1 VFDFIKK
8 YGLWFF
14 VIIFLVLSTQ
24 FLIKNH
30 QLPKQYQLD
39 VTLLLHNLEK
49 EAFEKSLQRD
59 LVSAEKHF
67 PLLQKW
73 KKERWYFV
81 QHINDTPAV
90 WNSNKIEL
98 DFRKNQ
104 NIGQLFYQ
112 FGDDFYATF
121 VVDSSLSF
129 AFRLAN
135 DGVLHSKFV
144 NFYPQLKNYH
154 LDFKQN
160 LNDSNLS
167 FSFNQEILLSGLWY
181 FLGLALS
188 LFLLVLLH
196 MQRKEWKEVWIL
208 IATQVIWF
216 FTFVFLKSFFAP
228 EFSSNIHVLHY
239 TYFRYVLFGLLIIS
253 VTITL
258 ILQFQGYLK
267 NHFVKIFGLLTTWAV
282 AIFFGNWFNEMIQL
296 SDWFLDFEQLNLLES
311 NSILVLGVVSG
322 FLYFVWFLWNQGSFY
337 SSRDNLKY
345 FIWILPILWIFHL
358 IFGTIFSLIFTS
370 FFTIFM
376 ISRWFEF
383 SERNSILIRFLTIAI
398 FCGWFIHKS
407 EERREI
413 SFVNSWASTL
423 TENRDTLVEQK
434 LLEIELEIVKLFTTP
449 HTYDSTERL
458 TPTITENLIE
468 QLYFSQ
474 HLDKYELL
482 LFRFT
487 TDNELLNRENI
498 FSYEDL
504 NNLYLFHSDPTL
516 ANYFYRIKDP
526 RLFHGYIIKLE
537 NCLLEENVS
546 TTFLMVKPR
555 LSQSENFYPETFENN
570 SNAPIY
576 NPSNYSVGVYYREE
590 LVSKTGNVGFPYRTE
605 NLKKTMDEI
614 SLRQYSHRYFEN
626 DNGFQAIISDN
637 RNRDIAFIALLT
649 ICLIVSFIFTV
660 IGLILPFMAGKWTWD
675 YLKTQL
681 FDHYYLRSQIVQSIF
696 GVLLVAMILSSFFLI
711 RVTKN
716 NYQNKQEENLHQLVT
731 TLARQMTENETNQG
745 KILDDS
751 LLLQLRI
758 NQLSKNHRVDL
769 NIYDLQG
776 KLLSTSENWIY
787 TAEIFSKWMNYFA
800 LNNFEQQKITQLI
813 LNEEVEGT
821 SYLSAYAHILNNQ
834 NKPIAYINI
843 PLFPSKLDINKQIS
857 SILVNF
863 INSYFFILMLGIFV
877 AYLISIRITNPIRDL
892 TAKLARTEINA
903 KNELLE
909 YTRNDEIGTLVKQ
922 YNLMVE
928 QLQVSIQKLADS
940 EREYAWRE
948 MAQQVAHE
956 IKNPLTPMKL
966 SLQYL
971 QRSSKTDAPEVLQ
984 QKYLKTS
991 EMLIKQIDALSNMAS
1006 EFSNFAK
1013 LPDLQLEPIDLS
1025 KLLQETIDL
1034 FRSNGNLQITTQI
1047 EENIHIVADKHQLE
1061 RVINNV
1067 IINAIQAIPE
1077 NRKPKI
1083 ELTLKSVHKLA
1094 EICIKDNGVGIEEK
1108 FAKKVFVPNFST
1120 KTSGMGLGLA
1130 ICKKIIENTE
1140 GNISFESEIGVGT
1153 TFKITL
1159 PKK

>member
-1 VFDFIKK
+1 MLDFIKK

-14 VIIFLVLSTQ
+14 IIIFLVLSTQ
-24 FLIKNH
+24 FLIRNH
-30 QLPKQYQLD
+30 QLPKQYNLD
-39 VTLLLHNLEK
+39 VSLFKKNLEK
-49 EAFEKSLQRD
+49 EAIEKSSHLD
-59 LVSAEKHF
+59 LSSAEKHF
-67 PLLQKW
+67 SLLQKW
-73 KKERWYFV
+73 KNERWYFV
-81 QHINDTPAV
+81 QHINDTPV
-90 WNSNKIEL
+90 IWNSNKIEL
-98 DFRKNQ
+98 DFRKTLKE
-104 NIGQLFYQ
+104 GQLFYQ
-112 FGDDFYATF
+112 FGDDFYVTF
-121 VVDSSLSF
+121 VIDSSISL
-129 AFRLAN
+129 AFRIAN
-135 DGVLHSKFV
+135 DGVLHSKFI
-144 NFYPQLKNYH
+144 NFFPQLKNYH

-167 FSFNQEILLSGLWY
+167 FSFNQEKLLPGLWY
-181 FLGLALS
+181 FLGLAIS

-196 MQRKEWKEVWIL
+196 LQRKEWKEVWIL

-228 EFSSNIHVLHY
+228 EFASNILVLHY
-239 TYFRYVLFGLLIIS
+239 TYFRYVLFGLLTIS

-258 ILQFQGYLK
+258 LLQFHGYLK
-267 NHFVKIFGLLTTWAV
+267 NHIVKIFGFVATWAV
-282 AIFFGNWFNEMIQL
+282 SIVFGNWFNEVVQK
-296 SDWFLDFEQLNLLES
+296 SDWFLDFEQLNLLNI
-311 NSILVLGVVSG
+311 NSILVLGAVSG
-322 FLYFVWFLWNQGSFY
+322 FLYFIWFLWNHWSFY
-337 SSRDNLKY
+337 SSRENLKNSM
-345 FIWILPILWIFHL
+345 WILPILWILHL
-358 IFGTIFSLIFTS
+358 IFGNNFSLIFTS
-370 FFTIFM
+370 FSTIFM

-383 SERNSILIRFLTIAI
+383 SKRTSILIRFLAIAI
-398 FCGWFIHKS
+398 FCGWFVHIS
-407 EERREI
+407 EEQREI

-434 LLEIELEIVKLFTTP
+434 LLEIELDIVKLFTTP
-449 HTYDSTERL
+449 RTYDSTERS

-487 TDNELLNRENI
+487 TDNELLSRENI
-498 FSYEDL
+498 FSYGEL
-504 NNLYLFHSDPTL
+504 NDLYLFHSDPTL

-526 RLFHGYIIKLE
+526 RLFHGYIVKLE

-555 LSQSENFYPETFENN
+555 LSQSENFYPETFENH
-570 SNAPIY
+570 SNAPVY
-576 NPSNYSVGVYYREE
+576 NPPNYSVGVYYRGE
-590 LVSKTGNVGFPYRTE
+590 LVSKTGNVGFPFNTE
-605 NLKKTMDEI
+605 NLEKRMDEI
-614 SLRQYSHRYFEN
+614 SLRQYNHRFFEN
-626 DNGFQAIISDN
+626 ENGFQAIISDT
-637 RNRDIAFIALLT
+637 RNRDIAFITLLT
-649 ICLIVSFIFTV
+649 ICLIVSLWYTIV
-660 IGLILPFMAGKWTWD
+660 GLILPFMAGKWTWD

-716 NYQNKQEENLHQLVT
+716 NYQNKQEENLNQLVT
-731 TLARQMTENETNQG
+731 TLARQMTENESNQV

-776 KLLSTSENWIY
+776 QLLSTSENWIY
-787 TAEIFSKWMNYFA
+787 TTEMFSKWMNYLA
-800 LNNFEQQKITQLI
+800 LHNFKEQNITQLI
-813 LNEEVEGT
+813 VNEEVEGT
-821 SYLSAYAHILNNQ
+821 SYLSAYANILDNH
-834 NKPIAYINI
+834 NKPMAYINI

-877 AYLISIRITNPIRDL
+877 AYLISLRITNPIREL
-892 TAKLARTEINA
+892 TAKLARTDLNV
-903 KNELLE
+903 KNERLE
-909 YTRNDEIGTLVKQ
+909 YNRNDEIGTLVKQ

-928 QLQVSIQKLADS
+928 QLQVNIEKLADS

-971 QRSSKTDAPEVLQ
+971 QRSSKTDAPEILQ

-1025 KLLQETIDL
+1025 KLLQDSIDL

-1047 EENIHIVADKHQLE
+1047 EENIHIIADKHQLE
-1061 RVINNV
+1061 RVINNI

-1083 ELTLKSVHKLA
+1083 SLTLKSVHNLA
-1094 EICIKDNGVGIEEK
+1094 EIFIKDNGVGIEEK

-1130 ICKKIIENTE
+1130 ICKKIIENTK
-1140 GNISFESEIGVGT
+1140 GNISFESEVGVGT
-1153 TFKITL
+1153 IFKITL
-1159 PKK
+1159 PVM

>member
-1 VFDFIKK
+1 MFQFIKK

-14 VIIFLVLSTQ
+14 VVIFLILSTQ

-30 QLPKQYQLD
+30 QLPKKYHLD
-39 VTLLLHNLEK
+39 VTKFIQNLEK
-49 EAFEKSLQRD
+49 EAFEKSLHND
-59 LVSAEKHF
+59 LLSSEKYF
-67 PLLQKW
+67 SLLQKW
-73 KKERWYFV
+73 KNDRWYFV
-81 QHINDTPAV
+81 QHSNGTPII
-90 WNSNKIEL
+90 WNSNKIDL
-98 DFRKNQ
+98 DFRNTLKE
-104 NIGQLFYQ
+104 GQLFYH

-121 VVDSSLSF
+121 VIDSSISL
-129 AFRLAN
+129 AFRIAN
-135 DGVLHSKFV
+135 DGVLHSKFID
-144 NFYPQLKNYH
+144 FFPQLENYH
-154 LDFKQN
+154 LDSKQT
-160 LNDSNLS
+160 LDDSNLS
-167 FSFNQEILLSGLWY
+167 FSFNQEKLLYGLWY

-196 MQRKEWKEVWIL
+196 LQRKEWKEGWIL
-208 IATQVIWF
+208 MATQVIWF
-216 FTFVFLKSFFAP
+216 FTFAFLRSFFAP
-228 EFSSNIHVLHY
+228 EVGSHSLVLQY
-239 TYFRYVLFGLLIIS
+239 TYFRYVLFGLVIIS
-253 VTITL
+253 VIITL
-258 ILQFQGYLK
+258 FLQFQGYMK
-267 NHFVKIFGLLTTWAV
+267 RSIVKIFGFVATWAV
-282 AIFFGNWFNEMIQL
+282 AIFLGNWFNELIQM
-296 SDWFLDFEQLNLLES
+296 SDWFLDFEQLNLLKS
-311 NSILVLGVVSG
+311 NSIFALGVISG
-322 FLYFVWFLWNQGSFY
+322 FLYFIWFLLNYWSFF
-337 SSRDNLKY
+337 SSKENLKY
-345 FIWILPILWIFHL
+345 FIWILPILWILHL
-358 IFGTIFSLIFTS
+358 IFGNNFSLIFTS
-370 FFTIFM
+370 FYTIFI
-376 ISRWFEF
+376 ISRLFEF
-383 SERNSILIRFLTIAI
+383 SERNSILIRFLAIAI
-398 FCGWFIHKS
+398 FSGWFIHIS
-407 EERREI
+407 EEQREKYY
-413 SFVNSWASTL
+413 VNSWASTL

-434 LLEIELEIVKLFTTP
+434 LLEIELDIVKLFTTP
-449 HTYDSTERL
+449 RSHDSTEKS

-498 FSYEDL
+498 FSYEEL

-516 ANYFYRIKDP
+516 ANYFYRIRDP
-526 RLFHGYIIKLE
+526 RLFHGYIVKLE
-537 NCLLEENVS
+537 NCVLEENVS

-570 SNAPIY
+570 ANAPVY
-576 NPSNYSVGVYYREE
+576 NPTNYSVGVYFRGE
-590 LVSKTGNVGFPYRTE
+590 LVSKTGNVGFPFSTE
-605 NLKKTMDEI
+605 NLEKRMDEI
-614 SLRQYSHRYFEN
+614 SRRQYNHRFFEN
-626 DNGFQAIISDN
+626 ENGFQAVISDN

-649 ICLIVSFIFTV
+649 ICLIVSFIYTIV
-660 IGLILPFMAGKWTWD
+660 GLVLPFMAGKWTWD
-675 YLKTQL
+675 YLKIQL

-716 NYQNKQEENLHQLVT
+716 NYQNKQEENLNQLVT
-731 TLARQMTENETNQG
+731 TLARQMTENESNQG
-745 KILDDS
+745 KILEDS

-787 TAEIFSKWMNYFA
+787 SAEIFSKWMNYLA
-800 LNNFEQQKITQLI
+800 LHNFKEQNITQLI
-813 LNEEVEGT
+813 VNEEVEGT
-821 SYLSAYAHILNNQ
+821 SYMSAYANILDNH

-877 AYLISIRITNPIRDL
+877 AYLISVRITNPIREL
-892 TAKLARTEINA
+892 TAKLARTDLNV
-903 KNELLE
+903 KNERLE
-909 YTRNDEIGTLVKQ
+909 YQRNDEIGTLVKQ

-1025 KLLQETIDL
+1025 KLLHETIDL

-1047 EENIHIVADKHQLE
+1047 EENIHIIADKHQLE
-1061 RVINNV
+1061 RVINNI

-1083 ELTLKSVHKLA
+1083 TLTLKSAHNCA
-1094 EICIKDNGVGIEEK
+1094 EILIKDNGIGIEEK

-1120 KTSGMGLGLA
+1120 KSSGMGLGLA
-1130 ICKKIIENTE
+1130 ICKKIIENTK
-1140 GNISFESEIGVGT
+1140 GNISFESEIGEGT